1 MDDIKLLGIFKER
14 NFGLTGIISVL
25 ILTLIIGL
33 LAFKTRNDQW
43 NVWKL
48 NKDIT
53 FYNNIAGYGNTFA
66 TQPTKMI
73 PQTPSGS
80 AQIHTDVNVKPIHT
94 ASASASSGNKDLLLT
109 KYTIAMNLYVILADE
124 YDQQIT
130 NDQRSSTFLSLT
142 DPLHQ
147 SCPLRAGGLPLLFLG
162 P

>member
-53 FYNNIAGYGNTFA
+53 FYNNSPLLSTADGPYFLGQA
-66 TQPTKMI
+66 KYLKE
-73 PQTPSGS
+73 G
-80 AQIHTDVNVKPIHT
+80 KPV
-94 ASASASSGNKDLLLT
+94 LLQLE
-109 KYTIAMNLYVILADE
+109 KRFFPE
-124 YDQQIT
+124 YDLEISKKDINNET
-130 NDQRSSTFLSLT
+130 SIFNISLLPISINYFSHFLT
-142 DPLHQ
+142 
-147 SCPLRAGGLPLLFLG
+147 LL
-162 P
+162 

>member
-53 FYNNIAGYGNTFA
+53 IVPDCGMG
-66 TQPTKMI
+66 PGM
-73 PQTPSGS
+73 
-80 AQIHTDVNVKPIHT
+80 NVT
-94 ASASASSGNKDLLLT
+94 LGLL
-109 KYTIAMNLYVILADE
+109 AMEQLDKANHLRIWDSKIL
-124 YDQQIT
+124 
-130 NDQRSSTFLSLT
+130 
-142 DPLHQ
+142 H
-147 SCPLRAGGLPLLFLG
+147 LFRKNQYLN
-162 P
+162 

>member
-53 FYNNIAGYGNTFA
+53 FIIIALFY
-66 TQPTKMI
+66 
-73 PQTPSGS
+73 PQRT
-80 AQIHTDVNVKPIHT
+80 ALIFLVK
-94 ASASASSGNKDLLLT
+94 
-109 KYTIAMNLYVILADE
+109 
-124 YDQQIT
+124 
-130 NDQRSSTFLSLT
+130 
-142 DPLHQ
+142 Q
-147 SCPLRAGGLPLLFLG
+147 SI
-162 P
+162 